1 VGYSMRYKIPD
12 YLRVDAEKTVE
23 SIVDFIRGYVEGSG
37 SSGVVL
43 GLSGG
48 TDSSVLAA
56 ISVKALGVN
65 RVTALIMPERESS
78 PSSISDAEEVA
89 RILNLKP
96 LRIDITEGVNFV
108 FRSLGDSYESSPKLV
123 RGNVKARLR
132 MVVLYSLANKTNLF
146 VFGS

>member
-1 VGYSMRYKIPD
+1 MRYKVPD
-12 YLRVDAEKTVE
+12 YLRVDAKKTVE

-56 ISVKALGVN
+56 LSVKALGVN

-78 PSSISDAEEVA
+78 P
-89 RILNLKP
+89 
-96 LRIDITEGVNFV
+96 
-108 FRSLGDSYESSPKLV
+108 
-123 RGNVKARLR
+123 
-132 MVVLYSLANKTNLF
+132 
-146 VFGS
+146 